1 MVFSPS
7 ELALV
12 DLNGLIRTADLLRAA
27 LQVYQQCFS
36 AEHTPVRDRVIVE
49 VMFALEECDRF
60 AAQNAVRELQNL
72 LNDEFTLLKPR
83 AVPNGPRPIAPGS
96 SYHPSTSP
104 SKTIYNT
111 RISVPGHI
119 ATAEITLHLTTN

>member
-27 LQVYQQCFS
+27 LQVYQQRFS

-49 VMFALEECDRF
+49 VMFALEDCGRF
-60 AAQNAVRELQNL
+60 AAQNAVRELQNV
-72 LNDEFTLLKPR
+72 T
-83 AVPNGPRPIAPGS
+83 
-96 SYHPSTSP
+96 
-104 SKTIYNT
+104 
-111 RISVPGHI
+111 
-119 ATAEITLHLTTN
+119 